1 MECGGSVCVVG
12 VYQNNFNVYV
22 NAVISLVKLLR

>member
-1 MECGGSVCVVG
+1 MECGGGVG
-12 VYQNNFNVYV
+12 WCIETIFNVYV

>member
-1 MECGGSVCVVG
+1 MGVVVCVVG
-12 VYQNNFNVYV
+12 GVFKQFNVYV